1 MIKTKHDVFVAVG
14 KVLGLTPAQVSV
26 GPRFVNNKTK
36 GLYTVVD
43 CAVNT
48 TNKDDG
54 SLMVMYMPHDVTCDK
69 CIMFCREVNE
79 FKEKFTLAEEQAFK
93 KEVWEKL

>member
-26 GPRFVNNKTK
+26 GPHFINNKTK

-48 TNKDDG
+48 TNKDDS
-54 SLMVMYMPHDVTCDK
+54 SLMVMYMSCDASYDK
-69 CIMFCREVNE
+69 VLLFCREVHE
-79 FKEKFTLAEEQAFK
+79 FKEKFTLADEQPFK
-93 KEVWEKL
+93 KEIWEKL